1 MKERKRGRRES
12 AQDFRRI
19 LDHKRTVMVGDSA
32 VDVRTARN
40 ARVQAWGDRVGV
52 SAGDFRGCA
61 SGFCDWGDGESV
73 DRVIVGGRASVFLL
87 KADDP
92 PGTAIPAPSGFFA
105 L

>member
-40 ARVQAWGDRVGV
+40 ARVQACGDRVGV
-52 SAGDFRGCA
+52 SAETFADAPPDFVIGEMGSWWIECLVAGERQ
-61 SGFCDWGDGESV
+61 SFC
-73 DRVIVGGRASVFLL
+73 
-87 KADDP
+87 
-92 PGTAIPAPSGFFA
+92 
-105 L
+105 